1 MDAHHARGL
10 LDLLFSTESMRA
22 IFSDRN
28 RLQAMLTFERALAR
42 AEARSNVIPER
53 AAEAIAERCRAEAFD
68 LDELARGAER
78 AGNLAIPLVRALTA
92 LVERDDA
99 EAAQYVHWGATSQ
112 DVVDTGLTLQMRD
125 GLDLIAADLARLA
138 EAYQRLASDHKSTL
152 MVGRTWMQQAA
163 PITFGLKVAG
173 WLSAVRRDQE
183 RLRELRPRA
192 LVLQLGGAV
201 GSLAA
206 LGENGLDVAARLA
219 EELGLP
225 VPDLPWH
232 AHRDRVVEVTTTLGL
247 LIGTLGKVARDVS
260 LMSQSEVG
268 EASEPSAP
276 GQAKGHAPAG
286 SGIPPERG
294 GSSTMPQKRNPVGAA
309 VALAA
314 AQRAPGLVA
323 TMLAAMPQEHERGL
337 GGWQA
342 EWDTIPEIFL
352 LAAGALHRMIEVAEG
367 LNVDAE
373 RMRANLDTT
382 RGLIFAE
389 SVSMALARRVGKQR
403 AHHLVREAT
412 LRATAQHRHLRDAL
426 TDDESITAHL
436 SADELDRLF
445 DPRLAAG
452 LSEQLVERALRERPA
467 RPKRNGRDHS
477 RH

>member
-22 IFSDRN
+22 IFSDHS

-53 AAEAIAERCRAEAFD
+53 AAAAIAERCRAEAFD

-92 LVERDDA
+92 LVARDDA
-99 EAAQYVHWGATSQ
+99 QAAQYVHWGATSQ
-112 DVVDTGLTLQMRD
+112 DVIDTGLMLQMRD
-125 GLDLIAADLARLA
+125 GLDLIEADLARLA
-138 EAYQRLASDHKSTL
+138 EACQRLADTHKSTL

-206 LGENGLDVAARLA
+206 FGEKGLDVAANLA

-232 AHRDRVVEVTTTLGL
+232 AHRDRVVEMATALGL
-247 LIGTLGKVARDVS
+247 LIGTLGKVARDLS

-268 EASEPSAP
+268 EASEPSMP
-276 GQAKGHAPAG
+276 G
-286 SGIPPERG
+286 RG

-342 EWDTIPEIFL
+342 EWDTMPELFL

-367 LNVDAE
+367 LDVDTA
-373 RMRANLDTT
+373 RMRANLDATQ
-382 RGLIFAE
+382 GLIFAE

-412 LRATAQHRHLRDAL
+412 LRATEQHRHLRDAL
-426 TDDESITAHL
+426 ADDGTITAHL
-436 SADELDRLF
+436 SPEELDRLF

-452 LSEQLVERALRERPA
+452 LSERLVERALRERPA
-467 RPKRNGRDHS
+467 RPTRNGRPHS
-477 RH
+477 RR